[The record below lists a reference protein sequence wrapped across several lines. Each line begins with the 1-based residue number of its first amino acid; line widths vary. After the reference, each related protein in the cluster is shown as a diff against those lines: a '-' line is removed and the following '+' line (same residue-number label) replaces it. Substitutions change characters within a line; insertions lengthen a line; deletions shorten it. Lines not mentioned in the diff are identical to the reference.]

1 MICKNTIESMQ
12 SGLVYGHMGLTEYI
26 VGGMKKELVTHYGKN
41 YDDIKVIATGGMAT
55 MVENGINCIDVVEKR
70 LTLDGLVL
78 IYEKNKSQRK
88 KR

>member
-1 MICKNTIESMQ
+1 MCIRDS
-12 SGLVYGHMGLTEYI
+12 
-26 VGGMKKELVTHYGKN
+26 
-41 YDDIKVIATGGMAT
+41 ATGGMAT
-55 MVENGINCIDVVEKR
+55 MVENGISCIDVVEKR